1 VLKGLGTCSMG
12 KRIQR
17 ALSHHHRHGKG
28 QAWQGS
34 GLLTL
39 EDATIDRDTA
49 LAMIT
54 QWLSDDETAYHSDVQ
69 KPMASLIAL
78 FNFTAEDLL
87 EGGVAYET
95 VCAMEKSLFWN
106 EVN

>member
-1 VLKGLGTCSMG
+1 MG

-39 EDATIDRDTA
+39 DEATIDRDTA
-49 LAMIT
+49 LETIK
-54 QWLSDDETAYHSDVQ
+54 QWLAEDETAYHRNVQ
-69 KPMASLIAL
+69 KPIASLIAL

-87 EGGVAYET
+87 EQGVAYET
-95 VCAMEKSLFWN
+95 VKAMEKSLFWN
-106 EVN
+106 E